1 MNKKITL
8 VSLSLLA
15 IMFGGC
21 SVTQPQMTFEPP
33 KYVEELPSKEDEDD
47 FGNLGSL
54 YGQGD
59 NPLFSDRKAMK
70 VNDIVTVV
78 ISQSA
83 TSSSSAKK
91 SLSKTSSSTLSGPTL
106 AYNAANMDRDN
117 HIAGA
122 MAGVNKYLGWGVTG
136 PGTESEFEGEG
147 SNDRKESFQTTI
159 SARIVKVINNDNYF
173 IEGSREVM
181 IDGEKQIIRI
191 SGVIRPYDIDQKNSI
206 DSKYIADAKIY
217 YDTQG
222 TIKDSTKK
230 GWLSQAVD
238 TVMPF

>member
-15 IMFGGC
+15 VIFGGC
-21 SVTQPQMTFEPP
+21 SATQPQMTFEPP

-91 SLSKTSSSTLSGPTL
+91 ALSKTSSGALSGPTL
-106 AYNAANMDRDN
+106 AYNAANTDRDN
-117 HIAGA
+117 NIAGA
-122 MAGVNKYLGWGVTG
+122 MAGANKYLGWGLTA
-136 PGTESEFEGEG
+136 PGTESKFEGKG